1 MQFLTETAAVG
12 HKITLQKA
20 DPRHFQGHKP
30 EEKPVDPDDFS
41 RLLFEALDGVNSLQ
55 QKSALLSQQMI
66 TDPDSLDPHDVTIAM
81 AKANLALSITKS
93 VVDRAVQAYREILSL
108 R

>member
-1 MQFLTETAAVG
+1 MNFMSETNLVG
-12 HKITLQKA
+12 HKIYMQKA
-20 DPRHFQGHKP
+20 DPRHFVGSKP
-30 EEKPVDPDDFS
+30 EDKPIDPDNFS
-41 RLLFEALDGVNSLQ
+41 QVLLGAINGVNSLQ

-66 TDPDSLDPHDVTIAM
+66 TDPDTVDPHDVTIAM
-81 AKANLALSITKS
+81 AKANMALSITKS

>member
-1 MQFLTETAAVG
+1 MNILPESGVVG
-12 HKITLQKA
+12 HKISLQRTNA
-20 DPRHFQGHKP
+20 RHFIGSKP
-30 EEKPVDPDDFS
+30 DDKPVSPDSFS
-41 RLLFEALDGVNSLQ
+41 EVLFSALNNVNSLQ

-66 TDPDSLDPHDVTIAM
+66 TDPDTVDPHDVTIAM
-81 AKANLALSITKS
+81 AKANMSLSITKS